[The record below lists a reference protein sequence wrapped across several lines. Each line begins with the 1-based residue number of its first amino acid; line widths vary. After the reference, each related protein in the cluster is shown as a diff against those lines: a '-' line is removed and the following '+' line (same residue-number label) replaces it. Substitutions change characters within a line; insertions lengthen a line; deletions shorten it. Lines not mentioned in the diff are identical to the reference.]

1 MANKPAQTNKR
12 PDSACYPL
20 EVHCA
25 IRLLSHTEVPNVSVI
40 LQSVQSVEYHTQ
52 VGSGSPRKISRP
64 CLLLSHS
71 YIVDQLRR
79 GVTAAWGT
87 DRCHDGVRE
96 ERYRHANL

>member
-25 IRLLSHTEVPNVSVI
+25 IRLLSHTEVPNVSVT
-40 LQSVQSVEYHTQ
+40 LQSVQRKVLNITHKSAVGRQGRSVDPLAVPY
-52 VGSGSPRKISRP
+52 
-64 CLLLSHS
+64 S

-87 DRCHDGVRE
+87 DDGVRE
-96 ERYRHANL
+96 ER